1 MAAAANAERLV
12 RKETDRAER
21 LLKEEDARR
30 AEEEDA
36 RPSASQQSSAPSS
49 SEEARRWSGPTGC
62 ASSRTGTRNR
72 NRRSS

>member
-1 MAAAANAERLV
+1 MAATANAERLI

-36 RPSASQQSSAPSS
+36 RPSASQQSSAPSLS
-49 SEEARRWSGPTGC
+49 DEARRRSGPTGC
-62 ASSRTGTRNR
+62 ASLQTGTRNR
-72 NRRSS
+72 RSS